1 MSTHFGPEHIH
12 RYIHVYHRYI
22 CVYIYIWVYI
32 RLYSHQT
39 EILESSHEPLLGSHM
54 RIYGISTYIY
64 IYDIIC

>member
-1 MSTHFGPEHIH
+1 MQKTMSTHFGPEHIH

-22 CVYIYIWVYI
+22 YVYIYI

-39 EILESSHEPLLGSHM
+39 EILESSREPLLGSHM

-64 IYDIIC
+64 MILYVE

>member
-1 MSTHFGPEHIH
+1 M
-12 RYIHVYHRYI
+12 

-64 IYDIIC
+64 IYMILYVE